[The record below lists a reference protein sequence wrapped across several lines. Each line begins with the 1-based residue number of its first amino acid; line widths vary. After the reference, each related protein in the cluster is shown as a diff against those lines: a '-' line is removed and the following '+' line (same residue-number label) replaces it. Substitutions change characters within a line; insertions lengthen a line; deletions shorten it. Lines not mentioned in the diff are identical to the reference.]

1 MIYFLFNS
9 YEPGTAVTNRAL
21 AYAHALSVLHQG
33 STFIFIHPN
42 KQKSR
47 FTRDMPHINF
57 VYWWNSLSAKHNI
70 LRWGWAKIKLQLFIR
85 SLKAGDSVYLYNNS
99 ELIDFFVDIK
109 DVSVFHERTEH
120 PEVHTFLSTRFNQ
133 ITLQGYYESCKKIV
147 GLFVIST
154 ALRDLFVKNGVDK
167 SKVDIINVIVDS
179 SRFEGLKKQDTEKYI
194 CYCGTASN
202 NKDGVDELIK
212 SFAIFHKKHND
223 VKLYI
228 VGNTPSKNDEA
239 QNLQLIE
246 SLGISNYV
254 VFTGIVPPEEM
265 PQLLKNAT
273 MLALDRPDSLQARN
287 GFPTKLGEYLL
298 SANPVVVTKV
308 GDIPLFLRDG
318 YNALLAEERN
328 PQEFAEKMC
337 WIIEHP
343 EEARIVGLNGS
354 EIARIHFNNIIETQ
368 KIINRINK

>member
-1 MIYFLFNS
+1 M
-9 YEPGTAVTNRAL
+9 
-21 AYAHALSVLHQG
+21 
-33 STFIFIHPN
+33 
-42 KQKSR
+42 
-47 FTRDMPHINF
+47 
-57 VYWWNSLSAKHNI
+57 
-70 LRWGWAKIKLQLFIR
+70 
-85 SLKAGDSVYLYNNS
+85 
-99 ELIDFFVDIK
+99 
-109 DVSVFHERTEH
+109 
-120 PEVHTFLSTRFNQ
+120 
-133 ITLQGYYESCKKIV
+133 
-147 GLFVIST
+147 
-154 ALRDLFVKNGVDK
+154 
-167 SKVDIINVIVDS
+167 
-179 SRFEGLKKQDTEKYI
+179 
-194 CYCGTASN
+194 
-202 NKDGVDELIK
+202 
-212 SFAIFHKKHND
+212 
-223 VKLYI
+223 KLYI